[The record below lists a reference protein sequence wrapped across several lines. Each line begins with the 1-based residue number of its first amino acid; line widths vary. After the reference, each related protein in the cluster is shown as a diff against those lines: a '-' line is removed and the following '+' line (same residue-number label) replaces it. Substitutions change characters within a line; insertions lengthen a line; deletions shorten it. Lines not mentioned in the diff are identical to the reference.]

1 MLHVSFSRIFQPS
14 IIHRATRH
22 GCPARS
28 LQGCDVGMA
37 ASSIAQ
43 WRLGQV
49 GVHFSLG
56 TKLLFLLLSKADP
69 SLFYMYLHWKKT
81 WCQANPTKQNLVNTA
96 VYQLSS
102 LTGYVLFCALELV
115 VSRPPMVSALF
126 PLMILFGLCYITFAW
141 ALYMRLGP
149 ENASSAVIHTLDRE
163 FQRDHWLLITFPPM
177 T

>member
-1 MLHVSFSRIFQPS
+1 MFHVSFSRIFQPS

-69 SLFYMYLHWKKT
+69 SLFYMYLHWKKHD
-81 WCQANPTKQNLVNTA
+81 AKPTQPNKTLWTQQYINSH
-96 VYQLSS
+96 LS
-102 LTGYVLFCALELV
+102 GYVLFCALELV
-115 VSRPPMVSALF
+115 ISRPPMVSALF

-149 ENASSAVIHTLDRE
+149 ENASSAMIHTLDRE